1 MRVVL
6 VALAVVGLALAGCS
20 AGGDDD
26 EPAAAATPQS
36 TSPSAG
42 PSPASPTTDETPAE
56 PVDCELDPAAE
67 GRATL
72 VTFSWETLYGSHR
85 TQRDTP
91 DQYDDLDGYIDDLAA
106 ALPPG
111 CEETSEWIV
120 FLGTW
125 MAAHGAAT
133 SSGEVSDLTIENVND
148 SLSTWADSV
157 DLD

>member
-1 MRVVL
+1 MRVVS

-20 AGGDDD
+20 AGGDDE
-26 EPAAAATPQS
+26 EPDAAATSGPAS
-36 TSPSAG
+36 ESAET
-42 PSPASPTTDETPAE
+42 SPASPPADEPAAE
-56 PVDCELDPAAE
+56 PVDCELDTAAE

-72 VTFSWETLYGSHR
+72 VTFSWETLYGAHR
-85 TQRDTP
+85 TQSDTP
-91 DQYDDLDGYIDDLAA
+91 DQYDDLDGYVEDLAD
-106 ALPPG
+106 ALPAG

-148 SLSTWADSV
+148 SLATWADSV